1 MRIAFFAFFLSV
13 IGCTAVAQRLELD
26 LFGGISNYQGDLQPR
41 FFTAQNANPGA
52 AAILKVGITEKL
64 YLRAGFSFGS
74 VAASDA
80 TNKASLRSRNL
91 SFRSGIQEFAAGV
104 EYRLGSAEARVSPYL
119 FGGVGV
125 FRFNPYAYDP
135 IDASRVYLQPLRT
148 EGQGL
153 PQYPSLQP
161 YQLTQV
167 CFPFGF
173 GVKWN
178 INCNLNLGF
187 EFRQTA
193 TRTDYLDDV
202 SGRYADPLALL
213 AGPGGQ
219 RAVDFAWRG
228 DELNG
233 APYPPAG
240 SRRGNPEQN
249 DWYYFAGLTVGLRI
263 HDCETGRLSL
273 GGLLG
278 GSGRKGRVGCP
289 TRF

>member
-1 MRIAFFAFFLSV
+1 M
-13 IGCTAVAQRLELD
+13 AQRLDLD
-26 LFGGISNYQGDLQPR
+26 LFGGMSNYQGDLEPSS
-41 FFTAQNANPGA
+41 FTVRNAKPGA

-74 VAASDA
+74 LAASDA
-80 TNKASLRSRNL
+80 TNRPSLRWRNL
-91 SFRSGIQEFAAGV
+91 SFRSSIQEFGAGV
-104 EYRLGSAEARVSPYL
+104 EYRLAGAEARLSPYV

-125 FRFNPYAYDP
+125 FRFNPFTYDP
-135 IDASRVYLQPLRT
+135 ADGSRVFLHPLRT

-153 PQYPSLQP
+153 PEYPSLQP
-161 YQLTQV
+161 YRLTQV

-263 HDCETGRLSL
+263 HDCETGRLSF

-278 GSGRKGRVGCP
+278 GSGRKGRIACP